1 MNIHHS
7 AEELIGGTP
16 LLELRHFEE
25 AYDLKAKVIAKLEF
39 LNLTGSAKDRIARKM
54 INDAEEKGILK
65 PGSAIIEPT
74 SGNTGIGLASVGTTR
89 GYRVIIVM
97 PANFSEER
105 IRLIKAYGAEVVLS
119 DASKGM
125 AGAIEKASELAEELP
140 GSFIP
145 SQFDN
150 PANAEAHY
158 ETTGP
163 EIFADTEGTVDL
175 YIATVGTGGT
185 LTGTGRYLKEK
196 KPSVK
201 VIAVEPDSSAVLS
214 GDKPGPHAIQ
224 GIGAGFIPKVLDTEI
239 YDEVIRVT
247 NEDALRTGAELG
259 KREGILCGI
268 SSGAA
273 VYAAVQA
280 AKRPE
285 NEGKTIVVLLP
296 DSGDRYLSSEMFI

>member
-25 AYDLKAKVIAKLEF
+25 AYDLNAKVIAKLEF

-54 INDAEEKGILK
+54 IDDAEEKGILK